1 MYDKVKRFSDGA
13 ISAMRIFW
21 TFVIL
26 LCCAA
31 GVGYYYRAELAPH
44 LPPQLAAYIAA
55 PAPAANGSKGAD
67 AGKKGGANA
76 RRGGGP
82 TTVKVVEAK
91 TGDLPVLRSSFGY
104 IVARDTTSLS
114 SPVAGV
120 VTSVNVQSGAEVKAG
135 DVLVTYD
142 TRALQATLAKDQA
155 TLSKDQSVHDNAKIT
170 LDRAMNL
177 GEKGAS
183 TQQTTDNAKAALQQA
198 EAALALDRAQ
208 IEADKVAL
216 SNAQIVAPYDGKL
229 GIISVSKG
237 AYVAAG
243 TAVGTII
250 DNKNV
255 YAQFTLSEADLQI
268 ARDALA
274 KNELSVA
281 VRPTNASDG
290 TQTVNVPV
298 TFIDNSV
305 DQASGTFRLWALFD
319 NSAKAFW
326 PGESVSAVV
335 TTGIAHG
342 LVLVPNVAI
351 APQQKGMAAFVVGA
365 DNKAE
370 LRTVTVAL
378 RSNGVAGVSDGLKPG
393 DKVVVEGQLSLSNGS
408 PVRIDDGTAKPAG
421 NGKPGG
427 NKHKNQQ
434 QSDAGGKSADA
445 ADTAQLTK
453 KAD

>member
-1 MYDKVKRFSDGA
+1 
-13 ISAMRIFW
+13 MRIFW
-21 TFVIL
+21 TFVFL

-31 GVGYYYRAELAPH
+31 GVGYYFRTDLAPH
-44 LPPQLAAYIAA
+44 LPPQMAAYLTTAKPDA
-55 PAPAANGSKGAD
+55 GAKSTD
-67 AGKKGGANA
+67 AGKKGGANG
-76 RRGGGP
+76 RRGAGP
-82 TTVKVVEAK
+82 VAVKVVEAK
-91 TGDLPVLRSSFGY
+91 TGDLPVLRNSFGY

-120 VTSVNVQSGAEVKAG
+120 VTSVNVQSGVEVKAG
-135 DVLVTYD
+135 DVLVSYD

-155 TLSKDQSVHDNAKIT
+155 TLAKDQSIYDNAKIT

-183 TQQTTDNAKAALQQA
+183 TQQSTDNAKAALQQA
-198 EAALALDRAQ
+198 EAALALDHAQ

-255 YAQFTLSEADLQI
+255 YAQFTLSEADLLI

-290 TQTVNVPV
+290 TQTVTVPV
-298 TFIDNSV
+298 TFIDNAV

-342 LVLVPNVAI
+342 LVLVPNVAV
-351 APQQKGMAAFVVGA
+351 APQQNGMAAYVVTPE
-365 DNKAE
+365 NKAE
-370 LRTVTVAL
+370 RRIVTVAL
-378 RSNGVAGVSDGLKPG
+378 RSNGTAGISDGLKPG
-393 DKVVVEGQLSLSNGS
+393 DKVVIEGQLSLSNGA
-408 PVRIDDGTAKPAG
+408 PVRIDDGSTKPAG

-427 NKHKNQQ
+427 NKQKNQK
-434 QSDAGGKSADA
+434 QSDASGKSADA